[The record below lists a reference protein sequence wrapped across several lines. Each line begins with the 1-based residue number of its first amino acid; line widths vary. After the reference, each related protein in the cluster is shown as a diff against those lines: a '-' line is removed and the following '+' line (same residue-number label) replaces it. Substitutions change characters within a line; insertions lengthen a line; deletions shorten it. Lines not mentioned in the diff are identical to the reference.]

1 MSAGDRTTQVGTIDA
16 PTLVLHG
23 ADDELL
29 SVEHGK
35 HTAEVISGAKLK
47 IYKNMGHSLPDH
59 VIPEMVSDILGHL
72 STKPKLASSE

>member
-1 MSAGDRTTQVGTIDA
+1 MQVETIDA

-29 SVEHGK
+29 SVEHGE
-35 HTAEVISGAKLK
+35 HTAQVIPGATIK

-72 STKPKLASSE
+72 NTKHTLASSK